1 MSATE
6 RRLRLLTVL
15 CFRRHD
21 TCENL
26 AREFDVTIRTIY
38 SDIEVL
44 MCSYPIETVRGRYG
58 GVKVADGFYLGNHA
72 LSPRQFELLDRL
84 LFIVS
89 MQAIVSCISHSAP
102 GLPAARESERG

>member
-15 CFRRHD
+15 CFRRRD

-72 LSPRQFELLDRL
+72 LSPQQFELLNRL
-84 LFIVS
+84 KEQLAGDDLAVMESILIRF
-89 MQAIVSCISHSAP
+89 AP
-102 GLPAARESERG
+102 